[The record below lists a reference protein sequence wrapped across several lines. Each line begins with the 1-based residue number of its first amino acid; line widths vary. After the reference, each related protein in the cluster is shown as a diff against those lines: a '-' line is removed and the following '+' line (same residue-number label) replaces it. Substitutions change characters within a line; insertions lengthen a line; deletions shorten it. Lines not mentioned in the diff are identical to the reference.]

1 MNELANATLAA
12 PPIAPDAL
20 SAEMAAPT
28 PQAPAP
34 QAPAAPVALPSPL
47 DAVQAGQLPA
57 ISLAAFA
64 EGDPLHEFIVAN
76 FNALPDLGLD
86 YVEFDG
92 KDGVSAIFN
101 PTKTTEADLK
111 TAYSAGKLEQV
122 APSAAMA
129 LEAAAAPAPAPEAA
143 LATEAPVSSAPLA
156 NVSLPAPNAPAGV
169 QEARARNLAAVV
181 SPKVNTPTGGPG
193 AAMARRAF

>member
-1 MNELANATLAA
+1 
-12 PPIAPDAL
+12 
-20 SAEMAAPT
+20 
-28 PQAPAP
+28 
-34 QAPAAPVALPSPL
+34 
-47 DAVQAGQLPA
+47 VQAGQLPA

-86 YVEFDG
+86 YVEFNG
-92 KDGVSAIFN
+92 TDGVSAIFN
-101 PTKTTEADLK
+101 PQATTEADLK
-111 TAYSAGKLEQV
+111 AAYAAGKLEQV
-122 APSAAMA
+122 APSAAAAM
-129 LEAAAAPAPAPEAA
+129 EAAAAPATAPEAA
-143 LATEAPVSSAPLA
+143 LAAEAPVPSAPLA

>member
-1 MNELANATLAA
+1 MMNELADATLAA
-12 PPIAPDAL
+12 P
-20 SAEMAAPT
+20 AAPT
-28 PQAPAP
+28 DATAALAGVPAAPE
-34 QAPAAPVALPSPL
+34 APAAPVALPSPL

-57 ISLAAFA
+57 ISLAAFV

-101 PTKTTEADLK
+101 PQATTEADLK

-129 LEAAAAPAPAPEAA
+129 LEAAATPAPAPEAV
-143 LATEAPVSSAPLA
+143 LAAEVPAAAAPLA

>member
-12 PPIAPDAL
+12 PAIAPDAL
-20 SAEMAAPT
+20 SAEMAAP
-28 PQAPAP
+28 APET
-34 QAPAAPVALPSPL
+34 PAAPVALPSPL

-86 YVEFDG
+86 YAEFEG
-92 KDGVSAIFN
+92 ADGVSAIFN
-101 PTKTTEADLK
+101 PAKITEADLK
-111 TAYSAGKLEQV
+111 AAYKAGKLEQV
-122 APSAAMA
+122 APPAAAAM
-129 LEAAAAPAPAPEAA
+129 EAAAAPVPAPEAV
-143 LATEAPVSSAPLA
+143 LAAEAPAAAAPLA
-156 NVSLPAPNAPAGV
+156 GVSIPAPNAPAGV
-169 QEARARNLAAVV
+169 QEARARNLEAVV
-181 SPKVNTPTGGPG
+181 APKVNVPSGGPG